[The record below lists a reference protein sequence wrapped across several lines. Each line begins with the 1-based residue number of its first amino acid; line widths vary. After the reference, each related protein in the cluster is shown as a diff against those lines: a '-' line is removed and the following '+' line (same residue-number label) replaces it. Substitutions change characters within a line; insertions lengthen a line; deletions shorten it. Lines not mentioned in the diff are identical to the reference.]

1 MAEQNGS
8 TKSGPSVIIKKVSK
22 GGHGA
27 HHGGAWKIAYADFVT
42 AMMAFFLLLWLLNS
56 VTQEQLEG
64 ISNYFAPAAISQTM
78 SGSGDI
84 LGGKTV
90 TSEGIAQS
98 TTSRDSVTVDLPP
111 PRAGSGGDGNE
122 TEQAA
127 SEPSEEAAEAKL
139 KAREQEQF
147 EDAKKEL
154 EETLAGI
161 PQLKN
166 LAESLLIDNT
176 PEGLRIQLVDKEGLA
191 MFPSGSAEMYLHTK
205 RLLELVSKIIAKLP
219 QNAAISGHT
228 DASKFAGG
236 DAYTNWELSA
246 DRANSARRELVH
258 LGIPESRIQRVVGK
272 AATEPLLPDDPK
284 NPRNRRLSIVMLRG
298 TGDDNPASGG
308 TPDEPEALPGLNE
321 IKRRP
326 LDGGSDPAPAPAIET
341 SPGLDLTPAGPESD
355 PPPAA
360 APQSEAPQPAPSF
373 GGGIR
378 LELQPRISQ

>member
-64 ISNYFAPAAISQTM
+64 ISNYFAPTSISQTT

-139 KAREQEQF
+139 RAREQEQF

-205 RLLELVSKIIAKLP
+205 RLLELVSQIIAKLP

-246 DRANSARRELVH
+246 DRANSARRELVN

-321 IKRRP
+321 IKRRQ
-326 LDGGSDPAPAPAIET
+326 LDGEPAPAPPTET
-341 SPGLDLTPAGPESD
+341 SPALELTPAGPETD
-355 PPPAA
+355 APPAA
-360 APQSEAPQPAPSF
+360 APQPAPPS